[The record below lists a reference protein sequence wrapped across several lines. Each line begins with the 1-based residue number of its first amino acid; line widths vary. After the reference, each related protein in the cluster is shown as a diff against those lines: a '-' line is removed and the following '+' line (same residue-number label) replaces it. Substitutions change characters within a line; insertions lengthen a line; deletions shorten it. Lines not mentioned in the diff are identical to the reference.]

1 MKAPLRILTATTLFD
16 GHDASINIV
25 RRLLQGQGVEVIHLG
40 INRSVHEV
48 VTAALQEDVD
58 AIAISSYQGGH
69 QQYLTYLLKT
79 LKESDA
85 DLEVFVGGG
94 GSITLEEARALE
106 RSGIN
111 RVYTAGEELS
121 LDEMISDLIQRLQ
134 SAQINRHPFIW
145 ENETSDSGMIAEPG
159 KDVSREDVDGDKLKL
174 ISDRLLG
181 IRLTQIEL
189 GNVEV
194 VEDISQQRGFVIGVT
209 GTGGAGKST
218 FIDELLNA
226 LLGLYPELR
235 IAYLAVDPSG
245 QKAGGALLGDRIRIN
260 TLPHPRL
267 YMRSLATRKANV
279 SLSDSVRHCILRL
292 KFQGFD
298 LILIESTGIGQ
309 NDTSIVD
316 LADFSIYLMTKDYG
330 SPSQLEKIAMLQCA
344 DAVILNK
351 ADQVGSEDAFRD
363 IKNQWRCNCLNIGT
377 NKAELSDDTLPIF
390 PMVASHFLEPGFK
403 HFVHYLAR
411 KLPFQADPQQL
422 EKYPLADYDWTATES
437 RILLNNPV
445 YLEQISQQHQIFID
459 ELHQQTA
466 VIDKVQRIYEILQEL
481 NDPELPSLLDSYP
494 KSAVSDKMEAGDD
507 VTFDQ
512 TLVKSAAA
520 NMTASTA
527 ADTGD
532 TEVKF
537 QELLKQLR
545 QYYNQLL
552 ASLSDN
558 SKAVIKDWLTS
569 HPLHLSTYDS
579 SQKTTEDDFISL
591 SGIPIP
597 HVALPEMRHL
607 DSLLK
612 FLVDENEPGK
622 FPYTGGL
629 FPSQHSDEEPTRM
642 FAGEGTP
649 EDTNR
654 RFHYLIR
661 GQKSVRLSTAFD
673 PNTLYGHDPGDTPD
687 VFGCIGM
694 SGVSIAS
701 LDDMKKLYS
710 GIDLCDPS
718 TSVSMT
724 INGPA
729 PIFMAWF
736 LHTAIDQQVEKY
748 LTAQGL
754 WPQARAKI
762 EEYFTEMGWAHEHP
776 DHRPYI
782 RQAYSLDKS
791 QELPANH
798 NGLGLGL
805 LGTSGQMLM
814 EELLDLSDE
823 YQKIQI
829 ETFKKV
835 RGTLQADILKEE
847 IAQNECIFSLDFAL
861 KLMADMQAYFVHES
875 VQKFYPV
882 SVSGYHIAEAGANP
896 VTQLAFTLA
905 NGFTLLEYYLAHGL
919 HVDDVAPKLS
929 FFFSNAMDP
938 EYAVIGRVARRIW
951 SRTLRYVYGANE
963 RSQKLKYHIQ
973 TSGRSLQALEIDL
986 NDIRTTLQAIYAIY
1000 DNCNSLHTNAYD
1012 ETITTPTEESV
1023 YRALS
1028 IQAIIQREFGLN
1040 KNLNPLQ
1047 GSFIIRYLTD
1057 AVEAAVYKA
1066 FEALARRGG
1075 VLGGI
1080 ESGYQRAQIQEQSL
1094 YYEHMKSQKVIELVG
1109 VNCFVRESVQSTDE
1123 QQLKKA
1129 LVRCSDEQKQQQIDA
1144 VAHFKRQHRPRVT
1157 EKLEVMQTA
1166 IACGH
1171 NSFAEL
1177 MKASPYA
1184 SLSELVAVM
1193 HQVGGKYRRNM

>member
-1 MKAPLRILTATTLFD
+1 MKAPLRILTATALFD

-25 RRLLQGQGVEVIHLG
+25 RRLLQRQGVEVIHLG

-69 QQYLTYLLKT
+69 QQYFSYLLKI
-79 LKESDA
+79 LREQDA

-94 GSITLEEARALE
+94 GTIMPEEARALE
-106 RSGIN
+106 QSGIN
-111 RVYTAGEELS
+111 RVYTAGEDLG
-121 LDEMISDLIQRLQ
+121 LDEMITDLIKRLQ
-134 SAQINRHPFIW
+134 SAQEKRHHVVK
-145 ENETSDSGMIAEPG
+145 ETVDNNSQG
-159 KDVSREDVDGDKLKL
+159 KPL
-174 ISDRLLG
+174 SDRLLG
-181 IRLTQIEL
+181 KEITKIEL
-189 GNVEV
+189 GDV
-194 VEDISQQRGFVIGVT
+194 VAADNTSPGAGFVIGVT

-226 LLGLYPELR
+226 LLGLYPEQR

-279 SLSDSVRHCILRL
+279 SLSDSVRHCIPLL
-292 KFQGFD
+292 KSQGFD
-298 LILIESTGIGQ
+298 LILIESSGIGQ
-309 NDTSIVD
+309 NDTSIVE
-316 LADFSIYLMTKDYG
+316 LADFSIYLMTRDYG
-330 SPSQLEKIAMLQCA
+330 SPTQLEKIAILPLA
-344 DAVILNK
+344 DTVILNK
-351 ADQVGSEDAFRD
+351 ADQQGSEDAFRD
-363 IKNQWRCNCLNIGT
+363 IKNQWRCNCLDTGT
-377 NKAELSDDTLPIF
+377 NKADLSDEALPIF
-390 PMVASHFLEPGFK
+390 PMVASHFLDTGFK
-403 HFVHYLAR
+403 HFVHHLSR
-411 KLPFQADPQQL
+411 QLPYQADPQEL
-422 EKYPLADYDWTATES
+422 EKYPLKIYDWTATDN
-437 RILLNNPV
+437 RITLRNPTH
-445 YLEQISQQHQIFID
+445 LGEICRQHQTFSN

-466 VIDKVQRIYEILQEL
+466 VIDKVQRSYEILQEL
-481 NDPELPSLLDSYP
+481 DDPELPILLDSYP
-494 KSAVSDKMEAGDD
+494 VSAVVDDTDETNNAVVDK
-507 VTFDQ
+507 
-512 TLVKSAAA
+512 TLEKSAAA
-520 NMTASTA
+520 KSAAAKITAKA
-527 ADTGD
+527 ASAAKS
-532 TEVKF
+532 EAQF
-537 QELLKQLR
+537 QALLKQLR

-552 ASLSDN
+552 TSLSDS
-558 SKAVIKDWLTS
+558 SKSVVQDWMKL
-569 HPLHLSTYDS
+569 HPHHVPTCES
-579 SQKTTEDDFISL
+579 SRNITTKGDRKSEQSDDFISL

-607 DSLLK
+607 DTLLK
-612 FLVDENEPGK
+612 FLVDEHLPGR
-622 FPYTGGL
+622 FPYTAGL
-629 FPSQHSDEEPTRM
+629 FPSQHSDEDPTRM

-694 SGVSIAS
+694 SGVSIAT

-710 GIDLCDPS
+710 GIDLCDPR

-748 LTAQGL
+748 LTAQEL
-754 WPQARAKI
+754 WPQVRTKI
-762 EEYFTEMGWAHEHP
+762 DEYFTEMGWEHEHP

-782 RQAYSLDKS
+782 RQIYSLDKS
-791 QELPANH
+791 KDLPPGH

-805 LGTSGQMLM
+805 LGMSGQMVM
-814 EELLDLSDE
+814 EEMLDLTDE
-823 YQKIQI
+823 YQKIRD

-861 KLMADMQAYFVHES
+861 KLMADMQTYFVHGS

-896 VTQLAFTLA
+896 LTQLAFTLA
-905 NGFTLLEYYLAHGL
+905 NGFTLLEYYLAQGL

-973 TSGRSLQALEIDL
+973 TSGRSLQSLEIDL

-1023 YRALS
+1023 YRAMS
-1028 IQAIIQREFGLN
+1028 IQAIIHREFGLN
-1040 KNLNPLQ
+1040 KNHNPLQ
-1047 GSFIIRYLTD
+1047 GSYIIRYLTD
-1057 AVEAAVYKA
+1057 AVEAAVYRE
-1066 FEALARRGG
+1066 FEALDRRGG
-1075 VLGGI
+1075 VLGAI

-1094 YYEHMKSQKVIELVG
+1094 HYEHLKSQKTLELVG
-1109 VNCFVRESVQSTDE
+1109 VNCLVREPAQSDAS
-1123 QQLKKA
+1123 QPAKKA
-1129 LVRCSDEQKQQQIDA
+1129 LVRCSDAQKQQQIEA
-1144 VAHFKRQHRPRVT
+1144 IAHFKRQHRPRVKAT
-1157 EKLEVMQTA
+1157 LSAMQSD
-1166 IACGH
+1166 IESGG
-1171 NSFAEL
+1171 NSFAAL
-1177 MKASPYA
+1177 MKASPFA
-1184 SLSELVAVM
+1184 TLSELVTVLY
-1193 HQVGGKYRRNM
+1193 QVGGKYRRNM